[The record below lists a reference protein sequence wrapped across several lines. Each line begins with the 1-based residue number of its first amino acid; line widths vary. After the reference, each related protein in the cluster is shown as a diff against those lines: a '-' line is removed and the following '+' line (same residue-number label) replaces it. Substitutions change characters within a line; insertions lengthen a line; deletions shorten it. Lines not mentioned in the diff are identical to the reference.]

1 MYNKNENVI
10 RVGFIRNFG
19 FRFGGSF
26 LSKPEYRENWTVE
39 ELLTI
44 EDRQKIVTLLS
55 TSKEKQKDQKDKD
68 SIDKFKD
75 L

>member
-1 MYNKNENVI
+1 MYNQDENLIWV
-10 RVGFIRNFG
+10 FLKRNFG

-39 ELLTI
+39 ELLKI
-44 EDRQKIVTLLS
+44 EDRQKVLTLLS
-55 TSKEKQKDQKDKD
+55 SNEEKHKEQKD
-68 SIDKFKD
+68 IDAIAKFKE